1 MRSNR
6 EFRRDIQPGPE
17 PGWTELPG
25 EAHSGGWLIVSVFFH
40 LSIVLYVMDVYQ
52 FVAVWLIWWN
62 EPAPS

>member
-1 MRSNR
+1 MNSDGTYNL
-6 EFRRDIQPGPE
+6 DLNLDGQSYQVKP
-17 PGWTELPG
+17 
-25 EAHSGGWLIVSVFFH
+25 HSGGWLIVSVFFH